1 MQVQWP
7 TPLNH
12 PLMIKQKVTGKGLEL
27 KNIRMTSNNQRLG
40 SCGRQQSKVQMLLPH
55 LWCALHKFHM
65 TDGQNM
71 HNQIEFIVLFASLGL
86 AEQLVELVESKP
98 GGKAK
103 FDYIF

>member
-40 SCGRQQSKVQMLLPH
+40 SCGRQQSKVQMILPH
-55 LWCALHKFHM
+55 LWCALHRFHM

-71 HNQIEFIVLFASLGL
+71 RNQITRG
-86 AEQLVELVESKP
+86 
-98 GGKAK
+98 
-103 FDYIF
+103 

>member
-40 SCGRQQSKVQMLLPH
+40 S
-55 LWCALHKFHM
+55 
-65 TDGQNM
+65 
-71 HNQIEFIVLFASLGL
+71 
-86 AEQLVELVESKP
+86 
-98 GGKAK
+98 
-103 FDYIF
+103 